1 MSSIAGPS
9 SHAYSSFPAATRQSP
24 AISTTLR
31 RIQDAPDYSY
41 PATPVLTT
49 APTTAPPTPV
59 VRSSSGATD
68 AREISVDPAA
78 SVNGSVVNG
87 MNGRGEARPVKEEP
101 RDAKEGV
108 AADLDAVRTRT
119 IALGKKHGR
128 SDDELE
134 AMVQTAARIAARLAE
149 DQRAALYPDVDNPFT
164 DELDVLNR
172 LLPYHV
178 FQQPKE
184 DLDVLIQYG
193 TPLPSRKGK
202 RKATEEDLLREE
214 IADTKFALEC
224 WKRKRGLER
233 RLMKARINTGKRAS
247 PDDQGYVLAQAV
259 LEAERAETA
268 ALSAE
273 LKAARAE
280 LDKIEREKR
289 AAAPPPSTPAPKPTP
304 TVRTSN
310 ASSYYS
316 PSTTSTPTTATFM
329 PPYRPPY
336 SYSYSQYPSTQYSY
350 NPHAYGSYTP
360 TTTAPYG
367 SVPQTPATPTTT
379 YNPTAGY
386 ATATPTSAA
395 SAQVQQAQA
404 SPASAISN
412 AAIPVQLPVNSLPA
426 LAALGIVP
434 VAAASVPPAGQPQ
447 PPAVIR
453 STNGSMLSLEINLS
467 LLQSAQMSGL
477 VLILNALTSRG
488 VNVDGSTSAGTATS
502 ASTNGYNGV
511 VASNS
516 TASASAG
523 PVATSSASATATAAS
538 TPSTSSGS
546 ASPASVSAS

>member
-9 SHAYSSFPAATRQSP
+9 SHAYSSFPAASRQSP
-24 AISTTLR
+24 AVSTTLR

-59 VRSSSGATD
+59 VRSVSAATD
-68 AREISVDPAA
+68 AREISVDPAG

-87 MNGRGEARPVKEEP
+87 ISGETRPVKEEP
-101 RDAKEGV
+101 RDTKEGV
-108 AADLDAVRTRT
+108 VADLDAVKTRT
-119 IALGKKHGR
+119 IALGKRHGR
-128 SDDELE
+128 SEDELD
-134 AMVQTAARIAARLAE
+134 AMVQTASRIAARLVE

-164 DELDVLNR
+164 DELDVVNR

-184 DLDVLIQYG
+184 DLDILIQHG

-214 IADTKFALEC
+214 IADTKFALDC
-224 WKRKRGLER
+224 WKRKRALER
-233 RLMKARINTGKRAS
+233 RFTKARVNTGKGF

-268 ALSAE
+268 ALNAE

-316 PSTTSTPTTATFM
+316 SSATSTPTTATFM

-350 NPHAYGSYTP
+350 NPHAYSSYTP
-360 TTTAPYG
+360 TTTAP
-367 SVPQTPATPTTT
+367 
-379 YNPTAGY
+379 
-386 ATATPTSAA
+386 TPTSAA

-412 AAIPVQLPVNSLPA
+412 TAIPVQLPVNSLPA

-434 VAAASVPPAGQPQ
+434 VAAASLPPAGQPQ

-488 VNVDGSTSAGTATS
+488 VNVDGSTSTNAATS
-502 ASTNGYNGV
+502 ASANGSNGAA
-511 VASNS
+511 ASPP
-516 TASASAG
+516 TTG
-523 PVATSSASATATAAS
+523 PAATSSALATAAAAS
-538 TPSTSSGS
+538 TPSTSSES
-546 ASPASVSAS
+546 ASPSPISAS